1 MTTVVAGIL
10 GREGRVLVCRRTAG
24 QAHALEWEFPGGK
37 VEPGEDPRAALAREL
52 DEELGIRA
60 RVGAEMAR
68 YPYRYP
74 GRPPILLIF
83 YRIDAWD
90 GELRN
95 LVFESVEWA
104 EPAHLEAYDF
114 LAGDVEFL
122 RQYGDR
128 LV

>member
-1 MTTVVAGIL
+1 LT
-10 GREGRVLVCRRTAG
+10 RNGRVLVCRRAAD
-24 QAHALEWEFPGGK
+24 QAHPLEWEFPGGK

-52 DEELGIRA
+52 GEELGIRA

-74 GRPPILLIF
+74 GRPPILLVF
-83 YRIDAWD
+83 YRVDGWD
-90 GELRN
+90 GEPRN
-95 LVFESVEWA
+95 LVFAGLEWA
-104 EPAHLEAYDF
+104 APAQLETYDF

-122 RQYGDR
+122 RQYGGR